1 MPNHTNELEI
11 IKQLFNSLTET
22 DKKAFL
28 KTIKDKE
35 KPTIKTLIQKE
46 IKECPHCKSNQFVKN
61 GKKDNRQR
69 FICKNCSKTF
79 TLTNK
84 TILFSTKK
92 DIGVWKKFIH
102 CMIEKYS
109 LRKTA
114 QICNI
119 DITTAFYWR
128 HKILDALQNIQN
140 GVKLDGIVEADETYF
155 PLSFKGHHKNFKLPR
170 LSKHRGTQAAKR
182 GLSKE
187 QVCVTSGINLNG
199 KSIAKVSN
207 LGKPKIKDLE
217 KVLTN
222 KVSKGSI
229 FVTDSFRAYLK
240 LANDMELSHIRIPKK
255 KHKLGSFNIQ
265 TINSYHSHLKDMIK
279 HRFKGVAT
287 KYLDNYLV
295 YHNFVNF
302 AKENYKETIL
312 LEHIQNSEC
321 VSKSLEISKRKCLT
335 II

>member
-11 IKQLFNSLTET
+11 IKQLFNNLTET

-35 KPTIKTLIQKE
+35 KSITKTPIQKE

-61 GKKDNRQR
+61 GKKDNKQR
-69 FICKNCSKTF
+69 FMCKDCKKTF
-79 TLTNK
+79 TLTNN
-84 TILFSTKK
+84 TILFSTKT
-92 DIGVWKKFIH
+92 DIKVWKKFIH

-114 QICNI
+114 EICKI
-119 DITTAFYWR
+119 SLPTAFAWR

-140 GVKLDGIVEADETYF
+140 EVELNGVVEADETYF

-170 LSKHRGTQAAKR
+170 LSKHRDTQALKR

-187 QVCVTSGINLNG
+187 QACVTSGVNLNG
-199 KSIAKVSN
+199 KSIAKVSD
-207 LGKPKIKDLE
+207 LGKPKIKDLI
-217 KVLTN
+217 KVLSN
-222 KVSKGSI
+222 KVSRDSI

-240 LANDMELSHIRIPKK
+240 LANNMELSHIRIPKK

-279 HRFKGVAT
+279 HKIKGVAT

-302 AKENYKETIL
+302 AKESYKEVIL
-312 LEHIQNSEC
+312 FEYIQNNEC
-321 VSKSLEISKRKCLT
+321 VSLSLEISKRKCLSIT
-335 II
+335 